1 MKGKDG
7 IALGDVVGQ
16 HLIMNPIDR
25 LAALFQCEQ
34 SVEHVF
40 LNFFWDPRLLP
51 LRAEPYG
58 RQNTAQ

>member
-40 LNFFWDPRLLP
+40 FKFFLGSAFIALEG
-51 LRAEPYG
+51 RALW
-58 RQNTAQ
+58 